1 MSVQECNI
9 AEMRPV
15 FVERGGWALPLFDN
29 EANDVYQGADAFLFG
44 RPDRRYQRATRH
56 AAASTTRLRL

>member
-1 MSVQECNI
+1 
-9 AEMRPV
+9 MRPV

-44 RPDRRYQRATRH
+44 RPGSRFQRATRH